1 MRELQATFVSR
12 QTNDCQACLQ
22 TASTA
27 FYCYNR
33 AEATEWCC
41 SDANPAQCKTNN
53 VTGNVCS
60 PTRGQLGEVAYSYC
74 KGAAGAS
81 GCGVN
86 NLELIANSQWKKVSV
101 KNFPAFNMI
110 SG

>member
-1 MRELQATFVSR
+1 MRELQAVFVSG

-22 TASTA
+22 RSSTA

-33 AEATEWCC
+33 AEGTEWCC
-41 SDANPAQCKTNN
+41 SDASSAQCKTNN

-74 KGAAGAS
+74 KGAGGAA

-86 NLELIANSQWKKVSV
+86 NLELIAKSKWKKVSV
-101 KNFPAFNMI
+101 KNFPAFNMV